1 MSCELHRFLHMN
13 IRTNQEVYIHSQI
26 LNDDRTNQEVYI
38 YSPILIDDFKFLYFD
53 FLHIKG
59 RRGRDLLNFRG

>member
-38 YSPILIDDFKFLYFD
+38 YSPILIDDF
-53 FLHIKG
+53 
-59 RRGRDLLNFRG
+59 NFYISISYISRVGVGGTS